1 MREGIVHVL
10 RSAGFDVVGEAG
22 DVPGLL
28 AVVEAQRPDV
38 VVVDIRMPPTHTD
51 EGLVAAT
58 QIGQRHPGIG
68 ILVLSQ
74 YVEPEYAA
82 GLLAEFPEGV
92 GYLLKERI
100 FDVAVLTDA
109 LRRIGE
115 GECVIDPTIVS
126 RLMERRRRHGTAG
139 GALAPRAGGAG
150 AHCPRPFELGDRGAA
165 GRHRAHSRGACH
177 PDLREAGPRAE
188 PGGPSARSRG
198 SGIPT
203 RKLSTRPAIRGW
215 AATGNRV
222 AAPRRSPV
230 KDRAL
235 TPSPTRQPR
244 GGGWRW
250 AGSRWSLVMSDQPRS
265 IRRAAPVSGRV
276 GELEPTSPRLR
287 NRQPSTSG
295 AGPDLPL
302 RSSGRTPGRLRAVPV
317 SLPHRAP

>member
-126 RLMERRRRHGTAG
+126 RLMERRRRHDPLAELSPREREVLALIAQGLSNLAIAAQLVVTERTVEAHATQIFG
-139 GALAPRAGGAG
+139 KLGLEPSREAHRRVLAALAY
-150 AHCPRPFELGDRGAA
+150 
-165 GRHRAHSRGACH
+165 
-177 PDLREAGPRAE
+177 LRE
-188 PGGPSARSRG
+188 
-198 SGIPT
+198 
-203 RKLSTRPAIRGW
+203 
-215 AATGNRV
+215 N
-222 AAPRRSPV
+222 
-230 KDRAL
+230 
-235 TPSPTRQPR
+235 
-244 GGGWRW
+244 
-250 AGSRWSLVMSDQPRS
+250 
-265 IRRAAPVSGRV
+265 
-276 GELEPTSPRLR
+276 
-287 NRQPSTSG
+287 
-295 AGPDLPL
+295 
-302 RSSGRTPGRLRAVPV
+302 
-317 SLPHRAP
+317 